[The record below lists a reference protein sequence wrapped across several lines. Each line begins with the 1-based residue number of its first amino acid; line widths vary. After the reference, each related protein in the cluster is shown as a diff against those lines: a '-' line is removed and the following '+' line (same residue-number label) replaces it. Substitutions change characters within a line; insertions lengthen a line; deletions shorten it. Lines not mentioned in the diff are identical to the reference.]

1 GWRQVRA
8 LGAAALDLCAVAT
21 GQLDAFI
28 DCSVAGHAPWDYLA
42 AALIC
47 REAGAP
53 IVDRLGRDLVVRSGN
68 ERRSPVA
75 AATPAL
81 LEQAVAA
88 RAAVS

>member
-1 GWRQVRA
+1 
-8 LGAAALDLCAVAT
+8 VAT